1 MRGEGAPGGPQ
12 RREGGAAMSLAV
24 VRRGLPLVLALG
36 LDIALG
42 EPPAVIHPVVWM
54 GRLAAAL
61 ERRAPRSAHARLVYG
76 ACGAGSIVGASILGG
91 RPLEQG
97 GGPPPPPP
105 PRPPP
110 CWLPQSPL

>member
-12 RREGGAAMSLAV
+12 RMEGGAAMSLAV

-61 ERRAPRSAHARLVYG
+61 ERRAPRSAHARLVCG
-76 ACGAGSIVGASILGG
+76 ACGAGSSVGAGIRAGG
-91 RPLEQG
+91 LVGAGVCRP
-97 GGPPPPPP
+97 
-105 PRPPP
+105 R
-110 CWLPQSPL
+110 SV